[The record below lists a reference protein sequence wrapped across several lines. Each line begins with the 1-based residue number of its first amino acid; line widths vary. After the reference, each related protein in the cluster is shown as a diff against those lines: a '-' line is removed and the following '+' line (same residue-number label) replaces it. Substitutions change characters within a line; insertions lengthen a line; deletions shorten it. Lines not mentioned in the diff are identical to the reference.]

1 MALPLQGG
9 ISFGEEPLNSTH
21 RGAGE
26 DEQPP
31 DRAARALLWASGA
44 GSAVKAKLVT
54 ALHHAYISA
63 VWAEEPLPLCKA
75 FEVLL
80 RFMALPS
87 THSAGL
93 QKGPGLRWKPC
104 TGFNQVFIIHA
115 HIYFYFSSSL
125 ETPWLFCLLNRTFSS
140 PVEVGRALGCTLCSF
155 GGQGEG
161 GDPLLCSPCWVRWQG
176 WERLLHTKAGQGIMA
191 SASNEAETLC
201 CLCALTQAPSSTAL
215 SCSLPGSKLCL
226 FELLC
231 GFCPSVGK
239 DATSHRGGKGGSS
252 RSVKHKVNK

>member
-140 PVEVGRALGCTLCSF
+140 PVT
-155 GGQGEG
+155 GEG
-161 GDPLLCSPCWVRWQG
+161 GGKGSGLYPVLIWGPGGRWRPPALLSMLGEVAGMGTAPAHQG
-176 WERLLHTKAGQGIMA
+176 WAG
-191 SASNEAETLC
+191 NH
-201 CLCALTQAPSSTAL
+201 
-215 SCSLPGSKLCL
+215 
-226 FELLC
+226 
-231 GFCPSVGK
+231 GK
-239 DATSHRGGKGGSS
+239 HQ
-252 RSVKHKVNK
+252 